1 MIRNTWLQRLTVA
14 ALALGLLACG
24 VPAYAEPPTAPPE
37 TAVTDTRPRE
47 ESGSSERESARA
59 EEDSAGT
66 PARTPGDP
74 GDPRDN
80 APDRDTSSQE
90 RRGKTAENPE
100 NGAAT
105 GTATFPRESREASGL
120 AELRNGHMDAFYV
133 TRADGQLQLR
143 LKEDITGTGVVRSPE
158 SAVMVMGENWY
169 VKDLDWRL
177 PGCENA
183 GYSSTQLSG
192 QMLFP
197 GWSSSD
203 FASDGFERVR
213 VAFTE
218 VSAPEG
224 GRIALVNS
232 ALDGSMHPVLR
243 SGNFYIAPGAELA
256 ITTRGHQH
264 FHWLFTKP
272 GRYQFKAKA
281 VGTLA
286 GETVESPEVTYTWV
300 AEGQPADFDPVG
312 KDPQCQPW
320 TPNPADYPDDDEAT
334 PPIVPQGDG
343 KPVLAA
349 GHLDVF
355 YVSARGSEVTL
366 STKEDIT
373 GTGVIRPA
381 ESYYLRVEDNAK
393 VSVPARMSTQL
404 APAGYLLAENGAQQ
418 SQMLF
423 PGWDTNGVAPKFQSV
438 DLSFEEVSGPG
449 KVFLFHNA
457 ASSGGSIKS
466 ALKSG
471 GYEVT
476 AGETIH
482 QPFPAHAHVNW
493 LFEKPGVYTMKV
505 FAYALSPQGDEAESN
520 VATYTWIVGDATP
533 LPGDAAAGTPGNT
546 GKPGSGSGQPGL
558 DLVGKPGKGGAAGG
572 GAVPGIKGKKGA
584 KKAAPPVG
592 RPAGKNT
599 RKPVGKKAGLQPGK
613 KGGKAAKP
621 GKPAPKRGTVAPG
634 AAKGRNAA
642 VKPRGSGGAGGF
654 GAVAPAG
661 FPAGGGLPEFGGQA
675 GMLPGWSAGG
685 GNAGDSSWFQG
696 ASGFPALAG
705 NQSAAGLPGFAP
717 DAAGVNDPGS
727 GDQAGAGAIPG
738 QPAPESPRPASS
750 LAPHE
755 QLSATGRNPYGSA
768 VVRES
773 PGLDPLSLFLLG
785 GGIAAGLAGVGLLA
799 SRRPLNT
806 RGHLRERIK

>member
-1 MIRNTWLQRLTVA
+1 MIRKTWLQRLTVA

-24 VPAYAEPPTAPPE
+24 IPAYAEPPQPDSTPE
-37 TAVTDTRPRE
+37 ADATRTTDPAVSPAALTEKHPGISGTSGKAEPQTRGETGDNTEKKQGNQATQRAANRETDA
-47 ESGSSERESARA
+47 ESGA
-59 EEDSAGT
+59 ET
-66 PARTPGDP
+66 LP
-74 GDPRDN
+74 
-80 APDRDTSSQE
+80 
-90 RRGKTAENPE
+90 
-100 NGAAT
+100 GAA
-105 GTATFPRESREASGL
+105 RETTTT
-120 AELRNGHMDAFYV
+120 AELRKGHMDAFYV
-133 TRADGQLQLR
+133 TSSPDGKLQLR
-143 LKEDITGTGVVRSPE
+143 IKEDITGSGVVRSPE
-158 SAVMVMGENWY
+158 SAVMMMGENWY
-169 VKDLDWRL
+169 VTGLDWRL

-183 GYSSTQLSG
+183 GYASTQLSG

-203 FASDGFERVR
+203 FSQDGFERVR
-213 VAFTE
+213 VQFTE
-218 VSAPEG
+218 VNAPES
-224 GRIALVNS
+224 GRIALVNTG
-232 ALDGSMHPVLR
+232 ALDGKTRPVLR
-243 SGNFYIAPGAELA
+243 AGNFYITPGAELS
-256 ITTRGHQH
+256 ITARGHQH

-272 GRYQFKAKA
+272 GRYQFKAKV
-281 VGTLA
+281 VGQRE
-286 GETVESPEVTYTWV
+286 GQTVESPEVTYTWV
-300 AEGQPADFDPVG
+300 AEGSPANFDSVG
-312 KDPQCQPW
+312 IDPQCQPW
-320 TPNPADYPDDDEAT
+320 VPNPADYPDDDEAT